1 VPDCV
6 LLLDGTGR
14 ILEHSDSRDFAGV
27 LPRGDGLKG
36 RTLEE
41 TAAGIADLLPLD
53 VMVERLKE
61 NPGAETRCE
70 FSTVLTPGGRN
81 RFIEARMV
89 SLTPPEGG
97 ERYGLVLRDLTT
109 VANRPQAAG
118 SGALPWLR
126 NLSTPVLL
134 SNERGRIT
142 GMNPAA
148 ESLLGWTSAELEGS
162 GLFRIFRP
170 ENPKSFSEEISAE
183 LTRQRAWKTRTPFHR
198 NNGSTGQADV
208 ELVPAHDETSGSRGF
223 ITLVRPVT
231 EPAPEA
237 TAPAV
242 VAAPARPA
250 VTLHR
255 ARNDLQVL
263 SSLLTLQS
271 DRTGSAEARAALISV
286 KDRLS
291 AVALIYRLI
300 GGEEDTV
307 DFARYAGELGRLL
320 LDSRKVTAGR
330 IKVETAF
337 ESVRLPQKTAITLGI
352 ILEELVASSITDSFP
367 GESSGTV
374 RISLTTGGGEG
385 VLIVRD
391 NGSLL
396 TESLRASRMAS
407 FSWQVVQL
415 LSEQIGGVLTLL
427 SDLENQ
433 VRLRFRLNSAS

>member
-1 VPDCV
+1 
-6 LLLDGTGR
+6 
-14 ILEHSDSRDFAGV
+14 LEHSDSRDFAGV
-27 LPRGDGLKG
+27 LPRGDVLKG

-70 FSTVLTPGGRN
+70 FSAVLTPGGRN

-89 SLTPPEGG
+89 SLTSPEGD

-126 NLSTPVLL
+126 NLSTPVIL

-148 ESLLGWTSAELEGS
+148 ELLLGWTSAEMEGS

-170 ENPKSFSEEISAE
+170 ENPKSFSEEISGE
-183 LTRQRAWKTRTPFHR
+183 LTRQRCWKTRTPFHR
-198 NNGSTGQADV
+198 NDGTTGQADV

-223 ITLVRPVT
+223 ITLVQQVEESVPVAS
-231 EPAPEA
+231 APS
-237 TAPAV
+237 
-242 VAAPARPA
+242 APARPV

-263 SSLLTLQS
+263 SSLLALQS
-271 DRTGSAEARAALISV
+271 DRAGNAEARTALIAV

-307 DFARYAGELGRLL
+307 DFARYAAELGRLL
-320 LDSRKVTAGR
+320 LDSRKVAAGR
-330 IKVETAF
+330 VKVETTF

-352 ILEELVASSITDSFP
+352 ILEELLASSITDSFP
-367 GESSGTV
+367 GETSGTV

-396 TESLRASRMAS
+396 TDSLRTARMAS
-407 FSWQVVQL
+407 FSWQVVQM

-433 VRLRFRLNSAS
+433 VRLRFRLNTPQ

>member
-1 VPDCV
+1 M
-6 LLLDGTGR
+6 
-14 ILEHSDSRDFAGV
+14 
-27 LPRGDGLKG
+27 PRGDALKG

-41 TAAGIADLLPLD
+41 VAPAIADLLPLD

-70 FSTVLTPGGRN
+70 FSAVLTAGGRN

-89 SLTPPEGG
+89 SLTPQSE
-97 ERYGLVLRDLTT
+97 EDRYGLVLRDLTT

-118 SGALPWLR
+118 GGALPWLR

-148 ESLLGWTSAELEGS
+148 EALLGWSSAELEGS

-170 ENPKSFSEEISAE
+170 ENPKSFSEEISTE
-183 LTRQRAWKTRTPFHR
+183 LTRQRSWKTRTPFHR
-198 NNGSTGQADV
+198 NDGGSGQADV
-208 ELVPAHDETSGSRGF
+208 ELVPAHDEATGSRGF
-223 ITLVRPVT
+223 ITTIHPVV
-231 EPAPEA
+231 ESAEIDSAP
-237 TAPAV
+237 
-242 VAAPARPA
+242 AAPARPV

-263 SSLLTLQS
+263 SSLLALQS
-271 DRTGSAEARAALISV
+271 DRATAPDTRAALNAV

-300 GGEEDTV
+300 SGEEDTV
-307 DFARYAGELGRLL
+307 DFARYASELGRLL
-320 LDSRKVTAGR
+320 LDSRKITSGR
-330 IKVETAF
+330 VRVETAF
-337 ESVRLPQKTAITLGI
+337 ESVRLPQKTSITLGI
-352 ILEELVASSITDSFP
+352 ILEELLACSISDSFP
-367 GESSGTV
+367 GETSGTV

-396 TESLRASRMAS
+396 TDGLRASRMDS
-407 FSWQVVQL
+407 FSWQVVQM

-433 VRLRFRLNSAS
+433 VRLRFRLNTPQ

>member
-1 VPDCV
+1 V
-6 LLLDGTGR
+6 LLVDGGGR
-14 ILEHSDSRDFAGV
+14 ILERSDARDFAGV

-36 RTLEE
+36 RTLED
-41 TAAGIADLLPLD
+41 TVPSIADLLPMD
-53 VMVERLKE
+53 VMIERLKE

-70 FSTVLTPGGRN
+70 FSATLVAGGKP

-89 SLTPPEGG
+89 SLTQSGG
-97 ERYGLVLRDLTT
+97 EERYGLVLRDLTA
-109 VANRPQAAG
+109 VANRPAA
-118 SGALPWLR
+118 SGGGGVLPWLR

-148 ESLLGWTSAELEGS
+148 EVLLGWNAVELEGS

-170 ENPKSFSEEISAE
+170 DNPKSFSEEISAE
-183 LTRQRAWKTRTPFHR
+183 LTRHRCWNTRTAFHR
-198 NNGSTGQADV
+198 RDGTTGEASV
-208 ELVPAHDETSGSRGF
+208 ELVPAHDEASGNRGF
-223 ITLVRPVT
+223 ITLIRPVT
-231 EPAPEA
+231 AEA
-237 TAPAV
+237 AAGPVTATT
-242 VAAPARPA
+242 ARPV

-263 SSLLTLQS
+263 SSLLTLQA
-271 DRTGSAEARAALISV
+271 DRTGDPATRAAVLAG

-300 GGEEDTV
+300 NGEDDTV
-307 DFARYAGELGRLL
+307 DFARYAAELGHLL
-320 LDSRKVTAGR
+320 LDSHQISPGR
-330 IKVETAF
+330 ISVETAI

-352 ILEELVASSITDSFP
+352 IMEELVVTSIADSFP
-367 GESSGTV
+367 GEAAGTIRV
-374 RISLTTGGGEG
+374 SLTTGGGEG

-396 TESLRASRMAS
+396 TDTLRSLRAGS
-407 FSWQVVQL
+407 FSWQVVQTL
-415 LSEQIGGVLTLL
+415 AEQIGGVLTLL

-433 VRLRFRLNSAS
+433 VRLRFRLNLS